1 MSASTSTWSKTYGGS
16 SNDRAFSLVKTQDG
30 GYALLGTSMSYS
42 IINGISVSLLVVTD
56 EDGNM
61 KWNQTYS
68 GLGATYPDALVQTSD
83 GGYALAGYTYTI
95 DGAGSFT
102 SWFAKTDNTG
112 NLEWNRTYSELGN
125 IIANII
131 QTSDGGYAL
140 IGYTTVNEDF
150 VQAWLAKI
158 DSEGNVQWKQ
168 TYGTSGDNEIY
179 AIIQNGDGGYFLGG
193 FTSQKGAGLEDFWL
207 IETDSSGNIIWD
219 QTYGGTGYDITGSF
233 VQTNDGGFALFGYS
247 NSSGNGSE
255 DFMMVKTDSSG
266 TMQWTKTYGGADIEE
281 AFSGIQTADGEY
293 IMTGVKATINGTG
306 TGFLLKTNAD
316 GELLWNKTYANSGES
331 VLYTIV
337 QANDGG
343 YAMAGYTS
351 SSSEYLDFWLLK
363 TDENGNIQTIDT
375 SSSPTTSSSDI
386 SPSPTIP
393 EFTGFFTV
401 LLIGICTLIIAFS
414 AKHKIP
420 QDQK

>member
-1 MSASTSTWSKTYGGS
+1 
-16 SNDRAFSLVKTQDG
+16 
-30 GYALLGTSMSYS
+30 
-42 IINGISVSLLVVTD
+42 
-56 EDGNM
+56 
-61 KWNQTYS
+61 
-68 GLGATYPDALVQTSD
+68 
-83 GGYALAGYTYTI
+83 
-95 DGAGSFT
+95 
-102 SWFAKTDNTG
+102 
-112 NLEWNRTYSELGN
+112 
-125 IIANII
+125 
-131 QTSDGGYAL
+131 
-140 IGYTTVNEDF
+140 
-150 VQAWLAKI
+150 
-158 DSEGNVQWKQ
+158 
-168 TYGTSGDNEIY
+168 
-179 AIIQNGDGGYFLGG
+179 
-193 FTSQKGAGLEDFWL
+193 
-207 IETDSSGNIIWD
+207 
-219 QTYGGTGYDITGSF
+219 
-233 VQTNDGGFALFGYS
+233 
-247 NSSGNGSE
+247 
-255 DFMMVKTDSSG
+255 
-266 TMQWTKTYGGADIEE
+266 
-281 AFSGIQTADGEY
+281 
-293 IMTGVKATINGTG
+293 MTGVKATINGTG

-393 EFTGFFTV
+393 EFTGFFTI